1 VKITNEFPGEPGP
14 PAFRWSQQEEDRV
27 HVTASDGARWEV
39 AEDDGGHLYM
49 HRIAYAPGVNPRL
62 TTAKQT
68 VEHIDA
74 CWVALDNVTDIHG
87 VNQRQFTDMTADDV
101 RSMMAL
107 LSVAQKALAEARD
120 VARRAAT
127 RASLGEVK
135 S

>member
-14 PAFRWSQQEEDRV
+14 PAIRWSQKDEDRV
-27 HVTASDGARWEV
+27 HVTASDESRWEV

-49 HRIAYAPGVNPRL
+49 LRIAYAPGVNPLL

-68 VEHIDA
+68 ADNIDA
-74 CWVALDNVTDIHG
+74 CWVALDHVTDVHG
-87 VNQRQFTDMTADDV
+87 VNQRQFTDMTADDI
-101 RSMMAL
+101 RSMTAL
-107 LSVAQKALAEARD
+107 LGVAEKALSEARE

-127 RASLGEVK
+127 RASLGQVK